1 MTRNSIFTD
10 STLHPNLSKQKDN
23 KVDYQTESK
32 DWQIMVDLWPI
43 MLDFNAHSTML
54 LSQIT
59 NKLDSLDHM
68 HLFI

>member
-10 STLHPNLSKQKDN
+10 STLHPNLNKQKDN

-43 MLDFNAHSTML
+43 MPDFNAHSTML
-54 LSQIT
+54 LCQII
-59 NKLDSLDHM
+59 NKLDSPDHM